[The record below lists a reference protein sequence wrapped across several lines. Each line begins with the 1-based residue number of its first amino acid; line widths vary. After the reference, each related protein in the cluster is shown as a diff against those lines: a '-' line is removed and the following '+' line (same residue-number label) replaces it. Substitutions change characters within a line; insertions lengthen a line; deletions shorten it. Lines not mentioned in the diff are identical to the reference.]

1 MDDLANELEANS
13 FTQHAIQPVANN
25 WTDEDEVDEESRS
38 GGDNKKYQED
48 TVALLQ
54 LPALRLKVP
63 IPISPDVPLG
73 MKDSVR
79 RTPDGL
85 GRPKLVSW
93 ASEMSMYDGCSPKS
107 PGLPK
112 NLPTPKGNLNLKM
125 MYKDAYFTNLG
136 GSDQPA
142 LLAAATEASE
152 TTDND
157 VVQSPDDPSEE
168 TTEDPSAKGRP
179 VMCALEVIESGFVAL
194 EAPSS
199 PSSHGSEG
207 VIPTPAS
214 LTLPSEPKVEG
225 KLTISTTL
233 DEKESQGVISNST
246 TSTDRSSP
254 KANSQNSAQTE
265 HRPSPKPKP
274 NKGKTKNS
282 LRFDKPSTQNS
293 GNSPRKS
300 QSSSKRN
307 SSGKGQS
314 GSSRSKVRSKKPSGT
329 KSSGTKPIR
338 PPVFDFQNLII
349 NYLPPDLDSASL
361 RNLFER
367 FGTITNC
374 KVVVDH
380 VTGLSKG
387 YGFVKFQTK
396 DQAEKAIVKLNHF
409 QIGSKTLKVSYA
421 RRTLKPRGGDGGSG
435 KVQHT
440 NLYIANLDK
449 NIDSGDLQQH
459 FSSCGYIVQCR
470 VLKDE
475 QGATRRIG
483 FVRYDTH
490 ESALKAIKR
499 YDGKKMDGTKS
510 VIQVR
515 FANSPRAPPNQSQ
528 SQSSILPDEGS
539 STMSP
544 PGLHSMPTPSS
555 INSVQ
560 GAISLNGMLPNVP
573 GQGLIEIGGHYVPIS
588 PGDMQSSHGVQYTT
602 GTVLSPHAHLQQS
615 FPQPGLQ
622 AMTTYGPGY
631 VASQATYA
639 PLPQQGSSIP
649 GVIDKQQRAS
659 NNNSGS
665 TSITNKKGNAA
676 CYVAGIDIQTEE
688 SMLKS
693 TFDPDGDNK
702 VKSVRIIRRRAGP
715 YAFVNFFN
723 SEDAAYAAETFNQT
737 KLGSQTITVRLKTQ
751 Q

>member
-1 MDDLANELEANS
+1 MDDLAKELEATSFPKILIPIANS
-13 FTQHAIQPVANN
+13 L
-25 WTDEDEVDEESRS
+25 TDEDEADEDSSSR
-38 GGDNKKYQED
+38 GDKKFKED
-48 TVALLQ
+48 TIAPLKPLS
-54 LPALRLKVP
+54 ALRLKVP
-63 IPISPDVPLG
+63 GPAKSPKFPLG
-73 MKDSVR
+73 VKESVR

-85 GRPKLVSW
+85 GRPKFLSW
-93 ASEMSMYDGCSPKS
+93 ASEMSMYDGCSPMS

-112 NLPTPKGNLNLKM
+112 NLPTPNSNPNLQI
-125 MYKDAYFTNLG
+125 MYKDVYFPTN
-136 GSDQPA
+136 GSPGQPS
-142 LLAAATEASE
+142 LLPVATEASE

-157 VVQSPDDPSEE
+157 VGQSPDGPNEE
-168 TTEDPSAKGRP
+168 TPEGPSVKTGRP
-179 VMCALEVIESGFVAL
+179 VMCALEVIEDGFVEL

-199 PSSHGSEG
+199 PSENCSES
-207 VIPTPAS
+207 VILTPT
-214 LTLPSEPKVEG
+214 TLPLSSEQKIDE
-225 KLTISTTL
+225 KLNVITTL
-233 DEKESQGVISNST
+233 DEKKSHGVISNSA

-254 KANSQNSAQTE
+254 KASSQNLASND
-265 HRPSPKPKP
+265 HRSPPKSKS
-274 NKGKTKNS
+274 NKGRPKNS
-282 LRFDKPSTQNS
+282 LRFDKPNTQS
-293 GNSPRKS
+293 IGNSPRRR

-307 SSGKGQS
+307 NVKGQS
-314 GSSRSKVRSKKPSGT
+314 GLSRSKVRSK

-349 NYLPPDLDSASL
+349 NYLPPDLDSARL

-374 KVVVDH
+374 KVVLDH
-380 VTGLSKG
+380 ETGLSKG

-396 DQAEKAIVKLNHF
+396 DQAEKAIVKLNHY

-421 RRTLKPRGGDGGSG
+421 RRTSKPRGGDSGSG

-528 SQSSILPDEGS
+528 SQSVIMPDEGS
-539 STMSP
+539 SSMSP
-544 PGLHSMPTPSS
+544 PGLHAVPTPRS
-555 INSVQ
+555 INGVQ

-573 GQGLIEIGGHYVPIS
+573 GQGLIEVGGHYVPIS
-588 PGDMQSSHGVQYTT
+588 PANMQNSHEFQYTT
-602 GTVLSPHAHLQQS
+602 GTVLSSHAGLQQGFRQS
-615 FPQPGLQ
+615 GLQ
-622 AMTTYGPGY
+622 AMTDYSPGY

-639 PLPQQGSSIP
+639 PLPQQGNSPP

-659 NNNSGS
+659 NNKFGS
-665 TSITNKKGNAA
+665 TAITNKKSNAA

-693 TFDPDGDNK
+693 TFDPDGENK

-723 SEDAAYAAETFNQT
+723 SEDAAYAAETFDQT
-737 KLGSQTITVRLKTQ
+737 KLGSQTLTVRLKTQ

>member
-1 MDDLANELEANS
+1 MDDLANELEATS
-13 FTQHAIQPVANN
+13 FIQTAIQPVANSFIDD
-25 WTDEDEVDEESRS
+25 DEFDEESRS
-38 GGDNKKYQED
+38 GGDNKYKED
-48 TVALLQ
+48 TVSLLKS

-63 IPISPDVPLG
+63 IPRSPKIPLG
-73 MKDSVR
+73 VKEGLR
-79 RTPDGL
+79 RTPDCM

-93 ASEMSMYDGCSPKS
+93 ASEMSMYDGCSPMS

-112 NLPTPKGNLNLKM
+112 NLPTPQSNPNLTM
-125 MYKDAYFTNLG
+125 IQDAYFHTLG
-136 GSDQPA
+136 SPKQTA
-142 LLAAATEASE
+142 LFTGTTEASG
-152 TTDND
+152 TTYNL
-157 VVQSPDDPSEE
+157 VLQADDPSEE
-168 TTEDPSAKGRP
+168 TPDGPSVKKERP
-179 VMCALEVIESGFVAL
+179 VKCALEVIENGFVTL

-207 VIPTPAS
+207 VIRTPAS
-214 LTLPSEPKVEG
+214 LPPSG
-225 KLTISTTL
+225 KPEVKENLTITTTL

-254 KANSQNSAQTE
+254 EAISQNSAPHE
-265 HRPSPKPKP
+265 HRPSPKNKP
-274 NKGKTKNS
+274 NKGKKKNS
-282 LRFDKPSTQNS
+282 LRFEKPTSQN
-293 GNSPRKS
+293 NKTPRKP

-307 SSGKGQS
+307 SGKGQS
-314 GSSRSKVRSKKPSGT
+314 GSSRSKVRNKKPNGS

-361 RNLFER
+361 RHLFEQ

-374 KVVVDH
+374 KVVLDH
-380 VTGLSKG
+380 ETGLSKG

-396 DQAEKAIVKLNHF
+396 DQAEKAIVKLNHH

-421 RRTLKPRGGDGGSG
+421 RRTLKQKGGDGGNS

-449 NIDSGDLQQH
+449 HIDSGDLQHQ

-528 SQSSILPDEGS
+528 SQSAVSPDDNSS

-544 PGLHSMPTPSS
+544 PGLHAVPTPSS
-555 INSVQ
+555 INGVQ
-560 GAISLNGMLPNVP
+560 GAISLNGMLPNPNVP
-573 GQGLIEIGGHYVPIS
+573 GQGLIEIGGHYVSIS
-588 PGDMQSSHGVQYTT
+588 PSNMQSPHGVQYTT
-602 GTVLSPHAHLQQS
+602 GTVISPQAHLQQS
-615 FPQPGLQ
+615 FHQPGLQ

-631 VASQATYA
+631 VPSQAAYA
-639 PLPQQGSSIP
+639 TLPQQGNTVP
-649 GVIDKQQRAS
+649 GVTDKQQRAS
-659 NNNSGS
+659 NNSSGS
-665 TSITNKKGNAA
+665 TSLTNKNGNAA

-688 SMLKS
+688 AILKS

-737 KLGSQTITVRLKTQ
+737 KLGSQTITVRLKT
-751 Q
+751 

>member
-1 MDDLANELEANS
+1 MDDLAKELEATSFPKILIPIANS
-13 FTQHAIQPVANN
+13 L
-25 WTDEDEVDEESRS
+25 TDEDEADEDSSSR
-38 GGDNKKYQED
+38 GDKKFKED
-48 TVALLQ
+48 TIAPLKPLS
-54 LPALRLKVP
+54 ALRLKVP
-63 IPISPDVPLG
+63 GPAKSPKFPLG
-73 MKDSVR
+73 VKESVR

-85 GRPKLVSW
+85 GRPKFLSW
-93 ASEMSMYDGCSPKS
+93 ASEMSMYDGCSPMS

-112 NLPTPKGNLNLKM
+112 NLPTPNSNPNLQI
-125 MYKDAYFTNLG
+125 MYKDVYFPTN
-136 GSDQPA
+136 GSPGQPS
-142 LLAAATEASE
+142 LLPVATEASE

-157 VVQSPDDPSEE
+157 VGQSPDGPSEE
-168 TTEDPSAKGRP
+168 TPEGPTSAKKGRP
-179 VMCALEVIESGFVAL
+179 VMCALEVIEDGLVEL

-199 PSSHGSEG
+199 PSANGSES
-207 VIPTPAS
+207 VILTPTS
-214 LTLPSEPKVEG
+214 LHLSSEQKINENLNV
-225 KLTISTTL
+225 ITTL
-233 DEKESQGVISNST
+233 DEKKSHGVISNSA
-246 TSTDRSSP
+246 TSTNRSSP
-254 KANSQNSAQTE
+254 KASPQNLASND
-265 HRPSPKPKP
+265 HCPPPKSKPKGRP
-274 NKGKTKNS
+274 KNS
-282 LRFDKPSTQNS
+282 LRWDKPNTQS
-293 GNSPRKS
+293 IGKSPRKR
-300 QSSSKRN
+300 QSLSKRN
-307 SSGKGQS
+307 NVKGQS
-314 GSSRSKVRSKKPSGT
+314 GSSRSKVRSK

-349 NYLPPDLDSASL
+349 NYLPPDLDSARL

-374 KVVVDH
+374 KVVLDH
-380 VTGLSKG
+380 ETGLSKG

-396 DQAEKAIVKLNHF
+396 DQAEKAIVKLNHY

-421 RRTLKPRGGDGGSG
+421 RRTSKPRGGDSGSG

-528 SQSSILPDEGS
+528 SQSVIMPDEGS
-539 STMSP
+539 SSMSP
-544 PGLHSMPTPSS
+544 PGLHAVPTPRS
-555 INSVQ
+555 INGVQ

-573 GQGLIEIGGHYVPIS
+573 GQGLIEVGGHYVPIS
-588 PGDMQSSHGVQYTT
+588 PANMQNSHEFQYTT
-602 GTVLSPHAHLQQS
+602 GTVLSSHAGLQQGFRQS
-615 FPQPGLQ
+615 GLQ
-622 AMTTYGPGY
+622 AMTDYSPGY

-639 PLPQQGSSIP
+639 PLPQQGNSPP

-659 NNNSGS
+659 NNKFGS
-665 TSITNKKGNAA
+665 TAITNKKSNAA

-693 TFDPDGDNK
+693 TFDPDGENK

-723 SEDAAYAAETFNQT
+723 SEDAAYAAETFDQT
-737 KLGSQTITVRLKTQ
+737 KLGSQTLTVRLKTQ

>member
-1 MDDLANELEANS
+1 MVE
-13 FTQHAIQPVANN
+13 
-25 WTDEDEVDEESRS
+25 
-38 GGDNKKYQED
+38 
-48 TVALLQ
+48 
-54 LPALRLKVP
+54 
-63 IPISPDVPLG
+63 
-73 MKDSVR
+73 
-79 RTPDGL
+79 
-85 GRPKLVSW
+85 
-93 ASEMSMYDGCSPKS
+93 
-107 PGLPK
+107 
-112 NLPTPKGNLNLKM
+112 
-125 MYKDAYFTNLG
+125 
-136 GSDQPA
+136 
-142 LLAAATEASE
+142 
-152 TTDND
+152 
-157 VVQSPDDPSEE
+157 
-168 TTEDPSAKGRP
+168 
-179 VMCALEVIESGFVAL
+179 L

-199 PSSHGSEG
+199 PSANASES
-207 VIPTPAS
+207 VILTPTN
-214 LTLPSEPKVEG
+214 LPLSSEQKINENLNV
-225 KLTISTTL
+225 LTTL
-233 DEKESQGVISNST
+233 DEKKSHRVISNSA
-246 TSTDRSSP
+246 TSTNRSSP
-254 KANSQNSAQTE
+254 KASSQNLASND
-265 HRPSPKPKP
+265 HRPPPKSKP
-274 NKGKTKNS
+274 VKGRPKNS
-282 LRFDKPSTQNS
+282 LRFDKPNTQS
-293 GNSPRKS
+293 IGNSPRKR

-307 SSGKGQS
+307 NVKGQS
-314 GSSRSKVRSKKPSGT
+314 GSSRSKVRSK

-349 NYLPPDLDSASL
+349 NYLPPDLDSARL

-374 KVVVDH
+374 KVVLDH
-380 VTGLSKG
+380 ETGLSKG

-396 DQAEKAIVKLNHF
+396 DQAEKAIVKLNHY

-421 RRTLKPRGGDGGSG
+421 RRTSKPRGGDSGSG

-528 SQSSILPDEGS
+528 SQSVIMPDEGS
-539 STMSP
+539 SSMSP
-544 PGLHSMPTPSS
+544 PGLHAVPTPRS
-555 INSVQ
+555 INGVQ

-573 GQGLIEIGGHYVPIS
+573 GQGLIEVGGHYVPIS
-588 PGDMQSSHGVQYTT
+588 PANMQNSHEFQYTT
-602 GTVLSPHAHLQQS
+602 GTVLSSHAGLQQGFRQS
-615 FPQPGLQ
+615 GLQ
-622 AMTTYGPGY
+622 AMTDYSPGY

-639 PLPQQGSSIP
+639 PLPQQGNSPP

-659 NNNSGS
+659 NNKFGS
-665 TSITNKKGNAA
+665 TAITNKKSNAA

-693 TFDPDGDNK
+693 TFDPDGENK

-723 SEDAAYAAETFNQT
+723 SEDAAYAAETFDQT
-737 KLGSQTITVRLKTQ
+737 KLGSQTLTVRLKTQ